1 MKATIMN
8 KSTRKNIISAV
19 FTVLILA
26 VGIFTSQKLKSQKKS
41 TVSDKIVQ
49 KERRTV
55 SYQTFAPSTSTNQI
69 NLDGRLQAHER
80 VNITSKV
87 QGLMQQGS
95 KSVREGAYFK
105 KGDVLFT
112 IDNREANFN
121 LKAQKSALMTT
132 ITSMMPDL
140 KFDYVESFGAWQS
153 YLSSFDVDRPI
164 TTLPTPVNDQEKFFV
179 SGRNIYNQY
188 YTIKGLETRLADYTI
203 YAPFSGV
210 VTAANVF
217 PGALISPGQ
226 PLATMINTERYEIAS
241 PVPLENL
248 KYIKTGQE
256 VILESEEMG
265 KSWKGKV
272 NRIGT
277 QIDPN
282 TQNLP
287 VYISVY
293 GRGLKDG
300 MYLKGRLNGAPLSD
314 VTALPKDI
322 FVSPTSIYVIQD
334 STLVLK
340 EITSIKRSD
349 SEVIV
354 RGLGADE
361 RVVTGSLAGLFEG
374 QKVNY

>member
-1 MKATIMN
+1 MQQSSADSMGFPSSCIGIMAELWQRDGLSQKELGTSLIKTKSSINKMLDALSQSGMIIKKRRKSNKTKTQWIDTQLYQYMKATIMK

-26 VGIFTSQKLKSQKKS
+26 VGIF
-41 TVSDKIVQ
+41 
-49 KERRTV
+49 
-55 SYQTFAPSTSTNQI
+55 
-69 NLDGRLQAHER
+69 DGRLQAHER

-300 MYLKGRLNGAPLSD
+300 MYLKGRLNGAPLISS
-314 VTALPKDI
+314 KMR
-322 FVSPTSIYVIQD
+322 SQ
-334 STLVLK
+334 
-340 EITSIKRSD
+340 EIS
-349 SEVIV
+349 
-354 RGLGADE
+354 
-361 RVVTGSLAGLFEG
+361 
-374 QKVNY
+374 